1 MWHDQRLLRGLATAD
16 SSRER
21 LRRPEYFVFEA
32 SFRKENAVHEDRRT
46 TDMADGLRNGPA
58 DDKSS
63 QRLSETPS
71 WKREQ
76 ELAAERSRVQ
86 NEERR
91 LAKQEEA
98 RQARLAA
105 WEAFV
110 QTAHRDL
117 ELRRN
122 GQLAGL
128 LGEPQPGE
136 SPAAL
141 QRLAAADQRQAEE
154 GLVTL
159 MSGGKTFY
167 KHVEELSE
175 EDMPA
180 RRAAERLRT
189 TWLKER
195 RDGWLSQGG
204 SHR

>member
-1 MWHDQRLLRGLATAD
+1 MLA
-16 SSRER
+16 R
-21 LRRPEYFVFEA
+21 YFVSEA
-32 SFRKENAVHEDRRT
+32 NFRKENAMQKDERV
-46 TDMADGLRNGPA
+46 TDVAGGLRDGQVEDESPP
-58 DDKSS
+58 
-63 QRLSETPS
+63 SEEPS
-71 WKREQ
+71 WKQEQ
-76 ELAAERSRVQ
+76 ELVAERSRVQ

-91 LAKQEEA
+91 LAKQEETRRA
-98 RQARLAA
+98 RIAA

-110 QTAHRDL
+110 HAAQRDR
-117 ELRRN
+117 ELRKE
-122 GQLAGL
+122 GQLVGL

-141 QRLAAADQRQAEE
+141 QRLAAADQKQAED

-167 KHVEELSE
+167 KHINDLSE

-195 RDGWLSQGG
+195 RDGWLSQEGG
-204 SHR
+204 

>member
-1 MWHDQRLLRGLATAD
+1 MNEYRRAAYEAD
-16 SSRER
+16 EMRDGRAEGED
-21 LRRPEYFVFEA
+21 PG
-32 SFRKENAVHEDRRT
+32 RKLED
-46 TDMADGLRNGPA
+46 
-58 DDKSS
+58 
-63 QRLSETPS
+63 PS

-98 RQARLAA
+98 QRARLAA

-110 QTAHRDL
+110 QTEHRNL
-117 ELRRN
+117 ELRKG

-141 QRLAAADQRQAEE
+141 RRLAAADQRQAEE
-154 GLVTL
+154 ELVTL
-159 MSGGKTFY
+159 MSGGQTFY
-167 KHVEELSE
+167 KHIRDLSE

-195 RDGWLSQGG
+195 RDGWLGQRGD
-204 SHR
+204 

>member
-1 MWHDQRLLRGLATAD
+1 MQKD
-16 SSRER
+16 ER
-21 LRRPEYFVFEA
+21 M
-32 SFRKENAVHEDRRT
+32 
-46 TDMADGLRNGPA
+46 TDMAGEPRDVRAEEESLQSR
-58 DDKSS
+58 
-63 QRLSETPS
+63 SEDPS
-71 WKREQ
+71 WKQEQ
-76 ELAAERSRVQ
+76 ELAAEQSRAQ

-91 LAKQEEA
+91 LAKQDEA
-98 RQARLAA
+98 RRAKLAA

-110 QTAHRDL
+110 RTAHEDL

-154 GLVTL
+154 ELVTL

-167 KHVEELSE
+167 KHIRELSE

-180 RRAAERLRT
+180 RSAAERLRT

-195 RDGWLSQGG
+195 RDGWLGPGG
-204 SHR
+204 NH